1 MNKRNDMKLKLSL
14 LLAGICLSLLPAC
27 TESELADKDGEW
39 PEVNLKPGEKAVMF
53 TLKGTGSGIVSAAD
67 VDDTRAD
74 ATHGSATRATG
85 NPDEVTLPGEADIE
99 KLDIYCFVAA
109 TVDAEFVLERAYHYS
124 KASAAYNDFVLMASA
139 NGYKL
144 GIGVPENDDKFR
156 RFLIVANDNN
166 AAGEDGDPHT
176 AVASTT
182 KYNDV
187 LAWRTLGITAG
198 VTSSLS
204 SPFPMTSKVPKTVLM
219 NDGSY
224 TYKDE
229 PFTSADL
236 GKGIQVQM
244 QRRVVRLDIDN
255 PISEYFEVTGIN
267 VEGYTDY
274 GLFDGTSS
282 TSDVNTVYGAPK
294 PCKNAASIP
303 GAFYCY
309 PGGKSDGGTVVKVI
323 GNYLGAETTITT
335 VGTQLLPNTRYIVR
349 IHDSNH
355 NLSAT
360 LEVTPW
366 GEGDG
371 IEAPVT
377 PGTYAATADISVP
390 YDDDANQK
398 PYAYIDK
405 VNRIIR
411 VASDWLKYEIV
422 SGMDT
427 GETTEAFTP
436 NPFLQLK
443 SGTPVDTHPVGVILS
458 DALKGRV
465 EVVRDKTTGITTLQL
480 IPTTEEM
487 ANVKGNIG
495 MIDLLAVSPPATIT
509 FVTQSAEGALRYEE
523 WTLIE
528 DCFQFHSDDGMA
540 IPPTGTVLGVSS
552 DFPTLQHCVT
562 STQQTTSVPQAT
574 GITLTFSPYYNENCI
589 VCVSTLKDAVN
600 IYLETK
606 QNWLNYSFTSSSN
619 SRTYTIFPTDN
630 NTGQTREAIVV
641 VRKAVPADMSDP
653 DNNVT
658 TGGMEELRYR
668 IVQPSITDATQT
680 GLASS
685 ASIRLESMHTAEE
698 LSRVENTIYMNYGTY
713 RDETGGG
720 GVLTRGIGLNSRDL
734 MYPFSLLSEGRKPV
748 RVLIPSDCDWLIQA
762 ELFNPQ
768 RIEGEHGGERE
779 PTPGNFIRQFMV
791 TPNKTTKPRSV
802 TFRIETYTNGQV
814 KSTAYTLV
822 QQPTKKE
829 EGGGQVI
836 T

>member
-14 LLAGICLSLLPAC
+14 LLAGICMSLLPAC
-27 TESELADKDGEW
+27 TESELTDKDSEW

-67 VDDTRAD
+67 AD
-74 ATHGSATRATG
+74 ATHGNATRATG

-99 KLDIYCFVAA
+99 KLDIYCFAAA
-109 TVDAEFVLERAYHYS
+109 TVGAEFVLERAYHYS

-144 GIGVPENDDKFR
+144 GIGVPENDNKFR

-204 SPFPMTSKVPKTVLM
+204 SPFPMTSKVPKPVLM

-255 PISEYFEVTGIN
+255 PVSEYFEVTGIN

-377 PGTYAATADISVP
+377 PGRYAMFARISVP
-390 YDDDANQK
+390 YNDEADQK
-398 PYAYIDK
+398 PYAYIDAA
-405 VNRIIR
+405 NRIIR
-411 VASDWLKYEIV
+411 VASDWLKYDFIHDM
-422 SGMDT
+422 GT
-427 GETTEAFTP
+427 GETVETFTS

-443 SGTPVDTHPVGVILS
+443 STLNGEGVTQPVGVILS

-465 EVVRDKTTGITTLQL
+465 EVVCDKITGITTLQL
-480 IPTTEEM
+480 IPTAEDV
-487 ANVKGNIG
+487 ANARDNIG
-495 MIDLLAVSPPATIT
+495 MFGLSAVSSPATIT
-509 FVTQSAEGALRYEE
+509 FVTQPRGALKYEE

-528 DCFQFHSDDGMA
+528 DCFQFFLGNSRGDES
-540 IPPTGTVLGVSS
+540 VLDVSS
-552 DFPTLQHCVT
+552 TFPTLQHSVT

-574 GITLTFSPYYNENCI
+574 GTTLMFSPYYSENYM
-589 VCVSTLKDAVN
+589 VCVSILKEDTGSSAD

-606 QNWLNYSFTSSSN
+606 QDWLNFSVASSLESEGFLA
-619 SRTYTIFPTDN
+619 SRIYTIYPTDN

-641 VRKAVPADMSDP
+641 VRRAVAAGSNP
-653 DNNVT
+653 T

-668 IVQPSITDATQT
+668 IVQPPITDTTQT

-698 LSRVENTIYMNYGTY
+698 LSRVGNTIYMNYGTY

-720 GVLTRGIGLNSRDL
+720 GVLTRGIAGLNSR
-734 MYPFSLLSEGRKPV
+734 YIFPFSLLSEGRKPV
-748 RVLIPSDCDWLIQA
+748 RVLIPADCDWLTQMQD
-762 ELFNPQ
+762 FVPQ
-768 RIEGEHGGERE
+768 QVGEGIGKQE

-822 QQPTKKE
+822 QQPTKK
-829 EGGGQVI
+829 GGGQI
-836 T
+836 IL